1 MSLNRC
7 CGCVNIRSSESDA
20 RIDWVVRVVFGG
32 ETQVENIAEK
42 NDTKNIILST
52 WGEFSVQIKQ
62 RILAVLTALTF
73 LGAAPAALAEVKLA
87 VVDVQSAILNSE
99 SAKKISAQISGEFTR
114 EQESIKKLQTDA
126 AVLLERMQKDG
137 EVMSEAEKRKVQQQ
151 IESINNDFVY
161 ERQKLQR
168 SIEER
173 QKELFA
179 GIDQRVQSAINEI
192 VLSDDYDIILPRQ
205 AALYVGDLYDITRKV
220 TEKLN
225 MIDAKQ

>member
-1 MSLNRC
+1 M
-7 CGCVNIRSSESDA
+7 
-20 RIDWVVRVVFGG
+20 
-32 ETQVENIAEK
+32 
-42 NDTKNIILST
+42 
-52 WGEFSVQIKQ
+52 QIKQ

-179 GIDQRVQSAINEI
+179 GIDQRVQTANNEI